1 MSAAEMSEE
10 RLSVKIIEDAAAFAG
25 LETPWRALDEL
36 PGVHPFQQFGWVSA
50 WLNTLGSACERELRV
65 ATLWR
70 GERLAAVL
78 PLCVRRYRGVRILE
92 WMGARVADYCDAL
105 VDPRLA
111 LVDPRLDD
119 KTALSTLWQALERQ
133 GGFDLARFN
142 HVREDAH
149 VFSALEERRPWTE
162 TLEHAGGVPI
172 RWSSGEQWLQEQSAS
187 MRDRVKYNARRMAK
201 AGYDVHVWE
210 PPDAYAPIIDA
221 LVAQKRPWLAA
232 RGLSSMICEPEGVQF
247 LHAAVAESAR
257 RGELHLSVVRNSDRI
272 AACDLAFVRNGVIY
286 SYLGSFDPDLAK
298 YSFGRVLMDR
308 LVMWA
313 CDNGMRRY
321 DLLLGAYGYK
331 SEYGCALEPVRTQ
344 VIARSL
350 IGRAALALYRRRS
363 ERARMSSTGVSLEKN
378 PGRGAV

>member
-1 MSAAEMSEE
+1 MRAAESSGE
-10 RLSVKIIEDAAAFAG
+10 RLRVEIIEDTAAFAG

-36 PGVHPFQQFGWVSA
+36 PGVHPFQQFAWVSA
-50 WLNTLGSACERELRV
+50 WVNTLGAAGGSRLRV

-70 GERLAAVL
+70 GARLTAVM

-105 VDPRLA
+105 VDPC
-111 LVDPRLDD
+111 VDD
-119 KTALSTLWQALERQ
+119 KTALSALWQAIERR

-149 VFSALEERRPWTE
+149 VFGALEDLHPWTE

-172 RWSSGEQWLQEQSAS
+172 RWSSGEQWLQDQSAS

-201 AGYDVHVWE
+201 AGYDVRVWQPPE
-210 PPDAYAPIIDA
+210 PYAPIVDV

-257 RGELHLSVVRNSDRI
+257 RGELHLSVVQKSDHI

-286 SYLGSFDPDLAK
+286 SYLGSFDPALAK
-298 YSFGRVLMDR
+298 YSYGRVLMDR

-331 SEYGCALEPVRTQ
+331 SEYGCTLEPVRTQ

-350 IGRAALALYRRRS
+350 VGRAALALYRRRS
-363 ERARMSSTGVSLEKN
+363 KSAQK
-378 PGRGAV
+378 P

>member
-1 MSAAEMSEE
+1 VRAAENSEE
-10 RLSVKIIEDAAAFAG
+10 RLSVRIIEDPAAFAA
-25 LETPWRALDEL
+25 LETPWRTLDEL
-36 PGVHPFQQFGWVSA
+36 PGVHPFQQFGWLSA
-50 WLNTLGSACERELRV
+50 WLNTLGAAGDWRLRV

-70 GERLAAVL
+70 GERLIAVL
-78 PLCVRRYRGVRILE
+78 PLGVRRYRGVRILE
-92 WMGARVADYCDAL
+92 WMGSRVADYCDAL
-105 VDPRLA
+105 VDPD
-111 LVDPRLDD
+111 VDA
-119 KTALSTLWQALERQ
+119 KAALSTLWEAVERR

-142 HVREDAH
+142 HLREDAH
-149 VFSALEERRPWTE
+149 IFNTLAERDPWTE

-172 RWSSGEQWLQEQSAS
+172 RWSSGDEWLHAQSAS

-201 AGYDVHVWE
+201 AGYEVRVWE
-210 PPDAYAPIIDA
+210 PPEPYAPIIDV

-232 RGLSSMICEPEGVQF
+232 RGLSSMICEPEGAQF
-247 LHAAVAESAR
+247 LHAVVAETAR
-257 RGELHLSVVRNSDRI
+257 RGELHLSVVEKGDHI

-313 CDNGMRRY
+313 CDKGLRRY

-331 SEYGCALEPVRTQ
+331 SEYGCTLEPVRTQ

-350 IGRAALALYRRRS
+350 IGRAAVALYRRRS
-363 ERARMSSTGVSLEKN
+363 ERSREKI
-378 PGRGAV
+378 PAQDAV

>member
-1 MSAAEMSEE
+1 MSAAETSEE
-10 RLSVKIIEDAAAFAG
+10 RISVEIIEDRAAFAG
-25 LETPWRALDEL
+25 LEAPWRALDEL

-50 WLNTLGSACERELRV
+50 WLNTLGSVRAGELRV
-65 ATLWR
+65 GALWR

-105 VDPRLA
+105 VDPRL
-111 LVDPRLDD
+111 DD
-119 KTALSTLWQALERQ
+119 KTALSTLWQAIHRR

-149 VFSALEERRPWTE
+149 IFSTLEDRRPWTE

-172 RWSSGEQWLQEQSAS
+172 RWSTGEQWLQQQSAS

-201 AGYDVHVWE
+201 AGYEVHVWQ
-210 PPDAYAPIIDA
+210 PPNPYAPIIDV

-247 LHAAVAESAR
+247 LHAAVDESAK
-257 RGELHLSVVRNSDRI
+257 RGELHLSVVRKDGHI

-298 YSFGRVLMDR
+298 YSYGRVLMDR

-331 SEYGCALEPVRTQ
+331 SEYGCTLEPVRTQ
-344 VIARSL
+344 VIARTL

-363 ERARMSSTGVSLEKN
+363 ERARDLKTV
-378 PGRGAV
+378 